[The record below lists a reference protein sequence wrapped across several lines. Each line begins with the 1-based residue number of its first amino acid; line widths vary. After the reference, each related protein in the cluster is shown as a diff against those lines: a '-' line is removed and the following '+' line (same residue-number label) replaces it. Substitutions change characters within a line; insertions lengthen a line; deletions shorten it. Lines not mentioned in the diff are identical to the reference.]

1 MASILKVDDL
11 RGNTAADNIT
21 ITDGSVTMKLQD
33 GLVKCSLSGDFS
45 GGSTTG
51 ASILR
56 GLNISSITDVGTG
69 RYYPITFT
77 NPFSAVDHT
86 GTAANGSNVHY
97 NTTCQW
103 GSYTTTTS
111 GIGNYSGNS
120 SAYLDADVY
129 ANWTG
134 DLA

>member
-11 RGNTAADNIT
+11 RGNAAADNIT
-21 ITDGSVTMKLQD
+21 ITDGSVTMKLQN

-45 GGSTTG
+45 DGSTSGG
-51 ASILR
+51 AILR
-56 GLNISSITDVGTG
+56 GLNISSITG

-111 GIGNYSGNS
+111 GIGNYSANS

>member
-1 MASILKVDDL
+1 MSEVKTNKLTGTTTAGDVD
-11 RGNTAADNIT
+11 IV
-21 ITDGSVTMKLQD
+21 DGSLTMQLQN

-45 GGSTTG
+45 GGTTTSG
-51 ASILR
+51 QFVRS
-56 GLNISSITDVGTG
+56 LNISSVTDDGTG

-77 NPFSAVDHT
+77 NAFAAADHT
-86 GTAANGSNVHY
+86 GTASNGTNVLI

-103 GSYTTTTS
+103 GAYTTSTS
-111 GIGNYSGNS
+111 GIGNYNFNS
-120 SAYLDADVY
+120 NAYDDVDVH